1 MKSLTL
7 LRHAKSG
14 LDDPALRDFDRPLN
28 ERGRMAAR
36 KIGAHAHDR
45 LMIFDWVVA
54 SPALRVEQT
63 LDIFLAELE
72 PPRPEPVWD
81 RRAYL
86 ASAATLLDIVRETP
100 DDVRHL
106 LLAGHNPGIEE
117 LAVRLAEG
125 QRDTVYASLEKK
137 YPTGALACLRL
148 DCDSWSDSAFGAARL
163 DRFVRPRDIDPTL
176 GPEA

>member
-1 MKSLTL
+1 MKTLTL

-14 LDDPALRDFDRPLN
+14 FDDPALRDFDRPLN
-28 ERGRMAAR
+28 DRGRKAAG
-36 KIGAHAHDR
+36 KIGAHAYDR
-45 LMIFDWVVA
+45 LMIFDWVVG
-54 SPALRVEQT
+54 SPALRVQQT
-63 LDIFLAELE
+63 LDIFLAEFE
-72 PPRPEPVWD
+72 PPQIKPLWD

-86 ASAATLLDIVRETP
+86 ASAATLLDIIRDTP

-117 LAVRLAEG
+117 LALRLAEG

-137 YPTGALACLRL
+137 YPSGALACLRL
-148 DCDSWSDSAFGAARL
+148 DCDSWTDSAFGAARL

>member
-14 LDDPALRDFDRPLN
+14 HDDPALRDFDRPLN
-28 ERGRMAAR
+28 ERGQQAAR
-36 KIGAHAHDR
+36 RIGAHAHDR

-63 LDIFLAELE
+63 LAIFLAELE
-72 PPRPEPVWD
+72 PPRPDPVWD

-86 ASAATLLDIVRETP
+86 APAATLLDIIRETP
-100 DDVRHL
+100 EEVNHL

-117 LAVRLAEG
+117 LALRLAER
-125 QRDTVYASLEKK
+125 QRDTVYASLGEK

-148 DCDSWSDSAFGAARL
+148 DCTSWSSAGFGTGRIE
-163 DRFVRPRDIDPTL
+163 RFVRPRDIDPTL
-176 GPEA
+176 GPED

>member
-14 LDDPALRDFDRPLN
+14 LDNPALRDFDRPLN
-28 ERGRMAAR
+28 ARGQKAAR
-36 KIGAHAHDR
+36 KMGAHAHDR

-54 SPALRVEQT
+54 SPALRVEET
-63 LDIFLAELE
+63 LGIFLAELE
-72 PPRPEPVWD
+72 PPRPDPVWD

-86 ASAATLLDIVRETP
+86 ASAATLLDIIRETP
-100 DDVRHL
+100 DDAKHL

-117 LAVRLAEG
+117 LALRLAEG
-125 QRDTVYASLEKK
+125 QRDTVYASLEEK

-148 DCDSWSDSAFGAARL
+148 DCISWSDAGFGTGTL
-163 DRFVRPRDIDPTL
+163 ERFVRPRDIDPTL
-176 GPEA
+176 GPEY

>member
-1 MKSLTL
+1 MKLLTL

-28 ERGRMAAR
+28 ERGRKAAR
-36 KIGAHAHDR
+36 KIGSHAHDR
-45 LMIFDWVVA
+45 MMVFDWIVA
-54 SPALRVEQT
+54 SPALRVRQT

-72 PPRPEPVWD
+72 PPRPDPMWD

-86 ASAATLLDIVRETP
+86 APAATLLDIIRETP

-117 LAVRLAEG
+117 LALRLAEG
-125 QRDTVYASLEKK
+125 QRDTVYASLEGK

-148 DCDSWSDSAFGAARL
+148 ECATWSDSAFGAAKL
-163 DRFVRPRDIDPTL
+163 DRFVRPRDIDPAL
-176 GPEA
+176 GPES